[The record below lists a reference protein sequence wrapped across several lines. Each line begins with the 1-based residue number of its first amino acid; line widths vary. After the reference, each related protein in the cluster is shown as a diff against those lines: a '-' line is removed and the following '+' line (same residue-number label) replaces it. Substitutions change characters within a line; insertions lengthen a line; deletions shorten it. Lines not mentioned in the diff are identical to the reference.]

1 LGKKYAEQQAH
12 EYLKGA
18 IFRLIAGS
26 GGTTAAG
33 IKEAL
38 RVQDVEELYSCLE
51 EMEGD
56 GLINFDS
63 DAGLWKAA

>member
-1 LGKKYAEQQAH
+1 MGKKYAEQQAH

-18 IFRLIAGS
+18 IFRCIAGS
-26 GGTTAAG
+26 GGMTAAG

-38 RVQDVEELYSCLE
+38 DLQDKGLNSCLR
-51 EMEGD
+51 EMEAD
-56 GLINFDS
+56 GLVKFDL